1 MIKQSDE
8 LKQKNKRIGMAAF
21 LFVCFMVGVSFAAVP
36 LYDLFCRVTGFGGT
50 PLTADQNTAQ
60 IIDRKVRIRFD
71 ANTHRDLP
79 WQFGPEVRE
88 VKVNIGQDGLI
99 NFKAK
104 NTSNTPVTGTAL
116 FNVTPLK
123 AGKYFIKTQCFCF
136 EEQRLNP
143 GQSINMPVVFFV
155 DPKIAQDPTMDDVSV
170 ITLSYSFFK
179 TDSPELENAV
189 LDQ

>member
-1 MIKQSDE
+1 MI
-8 LKQKNKRIGMAAF
+8 
-21 LFVCFMVGVSFAAVP
+21 GVSFAAVP
-36 LYDLFCRVTGFGGT
+36 LYDLFCKVTGFAGT
-50 PLTADQNTAQ
+50 PQTASLNTAE
-60 IIDRKVRIRFD
+60 IIDRKMRIRFD

-79 WQFGPEVRE
+79 WQFGPEIRQTT
-88 VKVNIGQDGLI
+88 VNIGQDGLI

-104 NTSNTPVTGTAL
+104 NTSDIPVTGTAL

-136 EEQRLNP
+136 EEQQLNP
-143 GQSINMPVVFFV
+143 GQSINMPVVFYV
-155 DPKIAQDPTMDDVSV
+155 DPAITKDRSMDDVKV

-179 TDSPELENAV
+179 SDSQELENAV